1 MNYTKQLPRFSDLR
15 RLAQATN
22 EFPAS
27 VDQVVAVA
35 ETIGMGSDVV
45 EFLKLFHGNFETKA
59 DLYARTSELVL
70 LIQEENKQPEE
81 GVLSQQD

>member
-1 MNYTKQLPRFSDLR
+1 MNYTRQLPKFSDLR
-15 RLAQATN
+15 RLAQAVD

-27 VDQVVAVA
+27 ISRVVAVA
-35 ETIGMGSDVV
+35 RTIGMGSEVIGL
-45 EFLKLFHGNFETKA
+45 LKLFHGEFETKA

-81 GVLSQQD
+81 GVLSPQD

>member
-1 MNYTKQLPRFSDLR
+1 MNYTRQLPRFSDLR
-15 RLAQATN
+15 RLAQTAG

-27 VDQVVAVA
+27 VEEIIAVA
-35 ETIGMGSDVV
+35 RAIGLGDEVI
-45 EFLKLFHGNFETKA
+45 EFLKLFQGEFETKA

-70 LIQEENKQPEE
+70 LIREENKQPEE

>member
-1 MNYTKQLPRFSDLR
+1 MNYTRQLPKFSDLR
-15 RLAQATN
+15 RLARVVD
-22 EFPAS
+22 EFPVSA
-27 VDQVVAVA
+27 DEVVGTAKS
-35 ETIGMGSDVV
+35 IGMGDEVI

-81 GVLSQQD
+81 EVLSRQD